1 MEQMCLFRLEEKI
14 AHAVSYLKMFEAAA
28 LAMSPEGYYLAFS
41 GGKDSQVIYQ
51 LAVMARVKFTAHYHI
66 TTVDPPE
73 LFYFIRK
80 EYPDVYMDKPETTMW
95 DLIVKKGFPP
105 TRMVRYCCS
114 DLKERGGEGKFV
126 LTGVRWEESRKRKN
140 RKLVEID
147 GHGDLFLNS
156 DNDKKRR
163 LIENCQIKGK
173 RFLNPIID
181 WTDEEVWVFIH
192 RYVHRYCELYDLG
205 FSRIGCIGCPLVSR
219 RKREKEFARYP
230 KFKEAYIR
238 AFARMLQERPPKP
251 IQETSWKNAEEVYQ
265 WWLYGTVKK
274 EQQVSGQL
282 SLNLP
287 QEAGSVKD
295 GKIKENEKQR
305 WMNVYDRQL
314 ERWNRVCQYGDP
326 TKMWADGV
334 TLNHIR
340 LELMQTQA
348 ELKKYDILVSI
359 PKIQPD
365 GYMARADQIRNQAND
380 SLKVY
385 TQNPDYQYLCEVE
398 GCLNESQQRK
408 TQIAVA
414 LGKIRNLERAIK
426 QDDLVVMREFGSE
439 ERLEQLLSETAVRV
453 KGCMLSGRSRSCQK
467 SKAQKIQRKAE
478 QEPEADGQIEG
489 QMSIFDLAS

>member
-14 AHAVSYLKMFEAAA
+14 AHAVNYLKMFETSA
-28 LAMSPEGYYLAFS
+28 LSMSPEGYYLAFS

-51 LAVMARVKFTAHYHI
+51 LAVMAGVKFTAHYHI

-73 LFYFIRK
+73 LIYFIRK
-80 EYPDVYMDKPETTMW
+80 EYPDVHRDKPETTMW
-95 DLIVKKGFPP
+95 NLIVKKGFPP

-126 LTGVRWEESRKRKN
+126 ITGIRWEESRKRKN
-140 RKLVEID
+140 RKLLEID
-147 GHGDLFLNS
+147 GHSDLFLNS

-181 WTDEEVWVFIH
+181 WTNEEVWAFIH
-192 RYVHRYCELYDLG
+192 RYVHRYCELYDQG
-205 FSRIGCIGCPLVSR
+205 FSRIGCIGCPLVSG

-230 KFKEAYIR
+230 KFKKAYMR
-238 AFARMLQERPPKP
+238 AFAQMLQERPPKP
-251 IQETSWKNAEEVYQ
+251 IQETSWKNADEVYQ
-265 WWLYGTVKK
+265 WWLYGTSKK

-282 SLNLP
+282 SLNLL
-287 QEAGSVKD
+287 QERSVED
-295 GKIKENEKQR
+295 GKIKENEKHR

-314 ERWNRVCQYGDP
+314 ERWNRAYQYGEPD
-326 TKMWADGV
+326 KMWTDGV
-334 TLNHIR
+334 TLNNIR
-340 LELMQTQA
+340 FELIQTQA

-359 PKIQPD
+359 PKIQPED
-365 GYMARADQIRNQAND
+365 YMARADHIRKQAND
-380 SLKVY
+380 SLKFY
-385 TQNPDYQYLCEVE
+385 TQNSDYQYLCEMD
-398 GCLNESQQRK
+398 GCLNECQQRK

-426 QDDLVVMREFGSE
+426 QDDLVVMRELGSE
-439 ERLEQLLSETAVRV
+439 ERFEQLLSETAARV
-453 KGCMLSGRSRSCQK
+453 KSCMLSDRSRSRRPKVQK
-467 SKAQKIQRKAE
+467 TLRTSE
-478 QEPEADGQIEG
+478 QEPESQIEG

>member
-1 MEQMCLFRLEEKI
+1 
-14 AHAVSYLKMFEAAA
+14 
-28 LAMSPEGYYLAFS
+28 
-41 GGKDSQVIYQ
+41 
-51 LAVMARVKFTAHYHI
+51 
-66 TTVDPPE
+66 
-73 LFYFIRK
+73 
-80 EYPDVYMDKPETTMW
+80 
-95 DLIVKKGFPP
+95 
-105 TRMVRYCCS
+105 
-114 DLKERGGEGKFV
+114 
-126 LTGVRWEESRKRKN
+126 
-140 RKLVEID
+140 
-147 GHGDLFLNS
+147 
-156 DNDKKRR
+156 
-163 LIENCQIKGK
+163 
-173 RFLNPIID
+173 
-181 WTDEEVWVFIH
+181 
-192 RYVHRYCELYDLG
+192 
-205 FSRIGCIGCPLVSR
+205 
-219 RKREKEFARYP
+219 
-230 KFKEAYIR
+230 
-238 AFARMLQERPPKP
+238 MLQERPPKP

-340 LELMQTQA
+340 LKLMQTQA

-365 GYMARADQIRNQAND
+365 DYMAKADQIRQQAND

-385 TQNPDYQYLCEVE
+385 TKNPDYQYLCEVE

-414 LGKIRNLERAIK
+414 LGKIRNLARAIK